1 MDGHNPADRF
11 ARMLREDGG
20 GFCGSYGVDDSGDAV
35 VQALTPVRETVAEV
49 LADLRVAQRQRK
61 LRLVQII
68 DLDRL
73 EPIEPAPATMARL
86 G

>member
-1 MDGHNPADRF
+1 
-11 ARMLREDGG
+11 MLRKDCG
-20 GFCGSYGVDDSGDAV
+20 GFCGSYGVDDGGDTV

-49 LADLRVAQRQRK
+49 VADLRAAQRQRK

-73 EPIEPAPATMARL
+73 EPIEPAPATMATL